1 MSDDTQVFLSNLPL
15 FNNLNA
21 ENLAQIC
28 RSASI
33 LKVTTGQIIS
43 VQAQT
48 EIDSVYIVKQGTLE
62 LFYEKDGTEIL
73 SGLLK
78 IGDIFG
84 GISILMN
91 AGVSVRTV
99 RAERDSTLLVIPK
112 KLFLDICARDESFYE
127 YFVNIFSQRM
137 LNESYASM
145 VVAGQ
150 AHNFI
155 RGIVPF
161 SFLPD
166 DAFELITGEISIV
179 HYPKDTILFK
189 QGQSTVDH
197 LYIIQKGAAER
208 YFEDN
213 RKKMLRGMLGE
224 GDLYGGISMLLND
237 GISVR
242 TLLIHEDTYFYTIP
256 KQIFID
262 LCNRFVTF
270 SDYFTNTFGKRMLD
284 RTYAEIIATR
294 AQSTEDNLK
303 FLNQSVASLCNTNL
317 VYCGQDVS
325 IKEAAAI
332 MSQNRCSS
340 IFVKDHAD
348 EFIGVVTD
356 NDLRSKVIAQ
366 GFEIAKPVSKIM
378 STPLKSISSDA
389 MVFEALMLMMQQK
402 IKHLAVVDAND
413 HISGIITNQDL
424 LTAQGQSPVFLIRE
438 IAAVERLEDLFSK
451 HQQLPQ
457 IVRGLINSGAKAQ
470 NVTRMITTISDAIL
484 EKLIQFALDEMGP
497 PPVRFVFMIMG
508 SEGRKEQT
516 LKTDQDNAII
526 YDDVS
531 AKIEKEVH
539 AYFLSFG
546 EKVCGWL
553 DQAGYSFCNGGI
565 MAQNPKWCQPL
576 TQWKNQ
582 FDAWIHTAEPEDLF
596 HSSIFFDFRGAYG
609 NLEIIDELRQFLF
622 STLVGWSGFFRH
634 LTENAMHFKPP
645 LGFFRN
651 FLVESKGE
659 HRNAFD
665 IKGAMV
671 PIVDFARIYALKNSL
686 EETNT
691 LERLNQLHLNKVL
704 KEEEYNEIEQ
714 AYSFLM
720 QLRFVR
726 QITAIMDDGA
736 PPDNYINPKKLTR
749 IEQTMLKEIFKR
761 IEKFQSK
768 LEFEFTSFL

>member
-1 MSDDTQVFLSNLPL
+1 M
-15 FNNLNA
+15 
-21 ENLAQIC
+21 
-28 RSASI
+28 
-33 LKVTTGQIIS
+33 
-43 VQAQT
+43 
-48 EIDSVYIVKQGTLE
+48 
-62 LFYEKDGTEIL
+62 
-73 SGLLK
+73 
-78 IGDIFG
+78 
-84 GISILMN
+84 
-91 AGVSVRTV
+91 
-99 RAERDSTLLVIPK
+99 
-112 KLFLDICARDESFYE
+112 
-127 YFVNIFSQRM
+127 
-137 LNESYASM
+137 
-145 VVAGQ
+145 
-150 AHNFI
+150 
-155 RGIVPF
+155 
-161 SFLPD
+161 
-166 DAFELITGEISIV
+166 
-179 HYPKDTILFK
+179 
-189 QGQSTVDH
+189 
-197 LYIIQKGAAER
+197 
-208 YFEDN
+208 
-213 RKKMLRGMLGE
+213 
-224 GDLYGGISMLLND
+224 
-237 GISVR
+237 
-242 TLLIHEDTYFYTIP
+242 
-256 KQIFID
+256 
-262 LCNRFVTF
+262 
-270 SDYFTNTFGKRMLD
+270 
-284 RTYAEIIATR
+284 
-294 AQSTEDNLK
+294 
-303 FLNQSVASLCNTNL
+303 
-317 VYCGQDVS
+317 
-325 IKEAAAI
+325 
-332 MSQNRCSS
+332 
-340 IFVKDHAD
+340 
-348 EFIGVVTD
+348 
-356 NDLRSKVIAQ
+356 
-366 GFEIAKPVSKIM
+366 
-378 STPLKSISSDA
+378 
-389 MVFEALMLMMQQK
+389 
-402 IKHLAVVDAND
+402 
-413 HISGIITNQDL
+413 
-424 LTAQGQSPVFLIRE
+424 TAQGQSPVFLIRE

-576 TQWKNQ
+576 SQWKNQ

>member
-1 MSDDTQVFLSNLPL
+1 M
-15 FNNLNA
+15 
-21 ENLAQIC
+21 I
-28 RSASI
+28 
-33 LKVTTGQIIS
+33 
-43 VQAQT
+43 
-48 EIDSVYIVKQGTLE
+48 Y
-62 LFYEKDGTEIL
+62 
-73 SGLLK
+73 
-78 IGDIFG
+78 
-84 GISILMN
+84 
-91 AGVSVRTV
+91 
-99 RAERDSTLLVIPK
+99 
-112 KLFLDICARDESFYE
+112 
-127 YFVNIFSQRM
+127 
-137 LNESYASM
+137 
-145 VVAGQ
+145 
-150 AHNFI
+150 H
-155 RGIVPF
+155 
-161 SFLPD
+161 
-166 DAFELITGEISIV
+166 
-179 HYPKDTILFK
+179 PKDTILFK

-576 TQWKNQ
+576 SQWKNQ